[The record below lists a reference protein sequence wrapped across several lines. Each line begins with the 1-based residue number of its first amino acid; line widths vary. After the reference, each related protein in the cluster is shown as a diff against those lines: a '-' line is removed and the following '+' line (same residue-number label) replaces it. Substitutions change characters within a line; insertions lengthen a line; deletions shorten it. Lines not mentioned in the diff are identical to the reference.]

1 MYQRNTDALDIAMGV
16 VDRAVQPV
24 RLRAVAYA
32 RVSTEEQAKGYGVQA
47 ALKKITRYIGRKDWD
62 HVGTYTDE
70 GISGSLE
77 AADREDLKRLM
88 ADAHRKPKPF
98 DIVVVSEGRAIGRT
112 GRAFWRWVWALED
125 IGVYVGVV
133 EDDYDNS
140 TAEGR
145 KKMRRDAD
153 YAETE
158 YEVIRKRTQGGLQ
171 EKAEEGGWPGGTP
184 PYGYEIACQGQ
195 KGKSHLVQCA
205 AEVKILRLAWKLV
218 VEDGITNARDLAARL
233 NVTGHLTRSGVPWSH
248 SNLRAKLLS
257 ESTINARVIFR
268 NPNRTHA
275 GHGAKF
281 GRDGK
286 PLNGE
291 TVIIKLTP
299 IFTPDEVAALTAALG
314 QTSKGKGKPQ
324 PQPYPLSKR
333 LFNEHT
339 GCNSHH
345 VGMART
351 SREGRWYR
359 CSGLASKYP
368 GGPTCTCK
376 MVDADAMES
385 AVWGEVVNL
394 LGDPERLKAMAAEWV
409 GMAEGDQ
416 VQHADRIEDF
426 DRQIANLDKAITT
439 MVTEYA
445 KAGLPASAVASAT
458 AALAE
463 ERRQLADLRDEAAQ
477 WMEETEAT
485 AQRARD
491 LEALATMARTRL
503 ADMDPAHQAEVLA
516 LLDVKVTITGPVP
529 KPKLG
534 LSCSMA
540 EWFKAA
546 GRKVPAE
553 LTDEEWAAAEPVVK
567 AWEPPNHRMRPGRL
581 MLDAM
586 FYKARTGCRWEDLPE
601 RFGSWKGIHSRYK
614 TWRNCGVWDD
624 ILAALPTEGPGYR
637 PIPELNLVPPF
648 RVEGRVD
655 PRVLTDADIQE
666 EAVSGETGVP
676 GPATSGLSAGVHDLL
691 RGEAALVT
699 DVADVVELVGDI
711 GELAPDRR
719 GPVLPR
725 DLLEPAA
732 RQVLAALPGRGV
744 ARPDEIARSAQ
755 TAPDD
760 AIARLYELRALG
772 YVERHRDG
780 WKLTRQAVMSVRD
793 GRGPG

>member
-1 MYQRNTDALDIAMGV
+1 MHQRNTDALDVAMGV
-16 VDRAVQPV
+16 IDRVTQTA

-88 ADAHRKPKPF
+88 ADAHRTPRPF

-158 YEVIRKRTQGGLQ
+158 WETIRKRTQGGLQ
-171 EKAEEGGWPGGTP
+171 EKAEDGGWPGGMP
-184 PYGYEIACQGQ
+184 PYGYRIACQGQ
-195 KGKSHLVQCA
+195 KGKSHLVQDE

-218 VEDGITNARDLAARL
+218 VEDGIANTRDLAARL
-233 NVTGHLTRSGVPWSH
+233 NAEGHLTRSGVPWSH

-257 ESTINARVIFR
+257 ESTVNARVIFR
-268 NPNRTHA
+268 NPNRSHA

-291 TVIIKLTP
+291 TVIIKLDP

-314 QTSKGKGKPQ
+314 RTSKGAGRPR

-351 SREGRWYR
+351 SRAGRWYR
-359 CSGLASKYP
+359 CTGLAAKYP
-368 GGPTCTCK
+368 GDPTCTCK
-376 MVDADAMES
+376 MVDADAMEA
-385 AVWGEVVNL
+385 AVWDEVVNL
-394 LGDPERLKAMAAEWV
+394 LGDPDRLKAMAAEWV
-409 GMAEGDQ
+409 GMAAGDQ
-416 VQHADRIEDF
+416 VQHADRIADF

-445 KAGLPASAVASAT
+445 KAGLPGSAVAAAT

-463 ERRQLADLRDEAAQ
+463 ERRQLADLRDEAAA

-491 LEALATMARTRL
+491 LEALATVARTRL

-516 LLDVKVTITGPVP
+516 LLDVRVTITGPVP
-529 KPKLG
+529 KHKLG

-540 EWFKAA
+540 EWFKEHD
-546 GRKVPAE
+546 RLVPDE
-553 LTDEEWAAAEPVVK
+553 LTDEAWALVEPIVK
-567 AWEPPNHRMRPGRL
+567 AWEPEHPNRRLIPSRP

-601 RFGSWKGIHSRYK
+601 RFGLWKSIHSRYK
-614 TWRNCGVWDD
+614 RWRTEGVWDA
-624 ILAALPTEGPGYR
+624 IMAALPDAGQPVWTPC
-637 PIPELNLVPPF
+637 LVPPF

-655 PRVLTDADIQE
+655 PRVLTDADAGA

-676 GPATSGLSAGVHDLL
+676 GPAASGLSAGVHELL
-691 RGEAALVT
+691 RQDAVLVT
-699 DVADVVELVGDI
+699 DAAEVVELVGDM
-711 GELAPDRR
+711 GELAPERR

-725 DLLEPAA
+725 DLLAPAG
-732 RQVLAALPGRGV
+732 RRILDALPARAT
-744 ARPDEIARSAQ
+744 ARPEEIALVAQ
-755 TAPDD
+755 TTPDD

-772 YVERHRDG
+772 YVERHGDG
-780 WKLTRQAVMSVRD
+780 WKLTRQARTPVRD
-793 GRGPG
+793 VPDTR